1 MTERWDRGDLE
12 LSRNLHA
19 QNPLFHFLF
28 SIYATVL
35 ITLVSESATSYPPS
49 SHIPAG
55 VEGANI
61 CLAILF
67 FLISVVLLLIFGISK
82 LFVKKMV
89 GIRIGTI
96 LYPVLFLLGSWWVSN
111 GYSTAFLI
119 VMIGYAS
126 ILAMIY
132 EVYSGPLKSTDRPE
146 ALDELRKAER
156 QDWWRTVQVT
166 LTFSVAVV
174 LGTGLS
180 TYTDVFLAP
189 KHILILIGLPAI
201 GIVAVLLRG
210 VQQMRRLKPD
220 PN

>member
-1 MTERWDRGDLE
+1 MRRLKQYSKSNTR
-12 LSRNLHA
+12 
-19 QNPLFHFLF
+19 NPLFLLGL
-28 SIYATVL
+28 STYATGSIAV
-35 ITLVSESATSYPPS
+35 VSELATSYPPS
-49 SHIPAG
+49 STIPAG
-55 VEGANI
+55 VEGANTFYTVLFTLGFFYSI
-61 CLAILF
+61 FLFARFESYFLEKRTGIRPDTIIVAILF
-67 FLISVVLLLIFGISK
+67 VLGSIYISK
-82 LFVKKMV
+82 
-89 GIRIGTI
+89 
-96 LYPVLFLLGSWWVSN
+96 GSSN
-111 GYSTAFLI
+111 AFLI

-126 ILAMIY
+126 VLALVY
-132 EVYSGPLKSTDRPE
+132 EVYSIPLKS
-146 ALDELRKAER
+146 ADEYDFSDDVWKVER

-201 GIVAVLLRG
+201 GIGAVLLRG